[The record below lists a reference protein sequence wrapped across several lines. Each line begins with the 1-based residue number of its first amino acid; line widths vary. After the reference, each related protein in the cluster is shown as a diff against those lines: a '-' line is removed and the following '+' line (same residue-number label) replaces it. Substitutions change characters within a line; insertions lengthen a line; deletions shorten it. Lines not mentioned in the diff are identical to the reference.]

1 MSEEPVSQGM
11 EDTQGMEDAP
21 ASAEPVPQI
30 IHGVFAFPN
39 PDKSKHFIRF
49 IDSRYNDFFKVP
61 DGGNIIATT
70 RTGIER
76 TVTCRYIDDYHALI
90 GVRPWHICEFA
101 EAMERA
107 GEICRP
113 ENPQPGDNY
122 DSYEIFQLISTREY
136 GYTPYE
142 DAKDKIRPEDYRR
155 VYGGMLAPDV
165 TLDAIYDK
173 HNRENRPPPRD
184 MRSLSMSDIV
194 VLNRAGQRQAF
205 YVDRIGFTECR
216 EFLEP
221 KSRAKSQRKTR
232 KRTPKKQ
239 ER

>member
-101 EAMERA
+101 EAMEQA

-113 ENPQPGDNY
+113 ENPQPGDNF
-122 DSYEIFQLISTREY
+122 DFYEIFQLISTREY
-136 GYTPYE
+136 GYMPYE
-142 DAKDKIRPEDYRR
+142 EAKAKIRPQDYQR
-155 VYGGMLAPDV
+155 VYGGMLALDV
-165 TLDAIYDK
+165 SLDAIYDK
-173 HNRENRPPPRD
+173 HNRDNRPLPRD

-194 VLNRAGQRQAF
+194 VLNRSGQRQAF
-205 YVDRIGFTECR
+205 YVDRIGFAECR

-221 KSRAKSQRKTR
+221 KAKTKGQRKPR
-232 KRTPKKQ
+232 KRTPKKP